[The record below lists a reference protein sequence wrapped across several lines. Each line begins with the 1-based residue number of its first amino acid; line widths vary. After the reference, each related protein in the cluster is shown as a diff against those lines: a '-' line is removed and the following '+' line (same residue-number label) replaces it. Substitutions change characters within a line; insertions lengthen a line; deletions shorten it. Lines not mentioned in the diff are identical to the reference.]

1 MRDDTKPQDIEIA
14 TLAGG
19 CFWCTEAV
27 FQEIEGVEHVES
39 GYTGGDN
46 PNPTYQQICMGNTG
60 HAEAVQVH
68 FDPSVISF
76 GDILEVF
83 FVTHDP
89 TTPNRQGA
97 DVGTQYRSA
106 IFYHSP
112 EQREAAEESIA
123 GFEADGVFDAPI
135 VTEVTEL
142 EEFYPAESDHQNYYR
157 QNPQQGYCMVV
168 IDPKLAKLRAA
179 LADRLKKDA

>member
-1 MRDDTKPQDIEIA
+1 
-14 TLAGG
+14 
-19 CFWCTEAV
+19 
-27 FQEIEGVEHVES
+27 
-39 GYTGGDN
+39 
-46 PNPTYQQICMGNTG
+46 
-60 HAEAVQVH
+60 
-68 FDPSVISF
+68 VISF

-89 TTPNRQGA
+89 TTPNKQGA

-106 IFYHSP
+106 IFYHSS

-142 EEFYPAESDHQNYYR
+142 EEFYPAERYHQDYYR
-157 QNPQQGYCMVV
+157 QNPQQGYCMAV